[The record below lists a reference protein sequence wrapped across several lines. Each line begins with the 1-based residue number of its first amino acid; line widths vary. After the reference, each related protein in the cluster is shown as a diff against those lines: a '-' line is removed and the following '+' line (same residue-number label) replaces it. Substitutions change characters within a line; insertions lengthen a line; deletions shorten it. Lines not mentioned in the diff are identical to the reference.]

1 MMCLI
6 SQRYLAK
13 LCSSSCAKKEAEQIF
28 SQEQN
33 RTKSVFILYIT
44 NNLDSYVRLL
54 NYTNPLAT
62 EFSYA
67 IFSQWLLIWY
77 QSWEESSAGDLAVLS
92 SVCTMKLL
100 HTLMQNFWAPPLVL
114 PQLSCFPRK
123 LYKSSIIQGY
133 LLCTLGPHCP
143 HACGKPVCMGQI
155 PSTHFQDFAEE
166 SLESST
172 SYEKEKLRALTI
184 IFLSS
189 LYFDFSHLLL

>member
-28 SQEQN
+28 SQQN

-44 NNLDSYVRLL
+44 NNLNSYVRLL

-62 EFSYA
+62 EFSYTT
-67 IFSQWLLIWY
+67 FRQRLLIGY

-133 LLCTLGPHCP
+133 LLCALGPHCA
-143 HACGKPVCMGQI
+143 HARGKPVCMGQI
-155 PSTHFQDFAEE
+155 PSTHFPGFCRR
-166 SLESST
+166 
-172 SYEKEKLRALTI
+172 KLR
-184 IFLSS
+184 IF
-189 LYFDFSHLLL
+189 YVI